1 MAELITTISIRLNL
15 SVSAILMTI
24 IYNNTAI
31 NRFTQVRNK
40 ESIDDHFVR
49 QMLEIWEM
57 PKDQKTNINLIDLSV
72 IKFIKQE

>member
-24 IYNNTAI
+24 IYNNNAI
-31 NRFTQVRNK
+31 NRFTQFRNK
-40 ESIDDHFVR
+40 EAIDDHFVR